1 MKKVYVGYCL
11 FLMLAIVVTFPC
23 SIYAQH
29 KNLSLRGDLHFGVVL
44 PEYSNF
50 VYLVNEPVFSGEIS
64 LVKQSFG
71 KNPWE
76 KLYKYPEGG
85 ITLQFTTLGNRDV
98 FGYEFGLFPY
108 VQTPFIRKDNFVFY
122 NQFGLGLGYATKK
135 FDLEN
140 NFQNVSVGSH
150 LNVHFNFKLGTKL
163 KLSSSTWLNS
173 GLSFTHYSNAN
184 MSEPNLGLNLA
195 TLYTGLT
202 QIIHPT
208 PERMS
213 MPDEVHQPKHEFAF
227 ILAAGGK
234 HTRALQSTVYFTS
247 SASIEYKHHS
257 FKKLHFGGGLDLSY
271 DSSTETEM
279 SAPGKNDYKPAYDY
293 RTGIHFSQELV
304 YDRFSFIL
312 QEGFY
317 VGLTDQVSKSPMYNR
332 AILRWKLNP
341 SFLVHVSMRSHL
353 HILEYPEIGF
363 GYFLLKQRHEK

>member
-1 MKKVYVGYCL
+1 MKNVRYTLVLLIAY
-11 FLMLAIVVTFPC
+11 AVT
-23 SIYAQH
+23 IHGNTHAQH
-29 KNLSLRGDLHFGVVL
+29 KNLSFRGDLHFGVVL

-50 VYLVNEPVFSGEIS
+50 VYLVNKPVYSAEIS
-64 LVKQSFG
+64 VVKQSYG

-85 ITLQFTTLGNRDV
+85 ITLEFTTLGNKDV
-98 FGYEFGLFPY
+98 FGYEIGLFPY
-108 VQTPFIRKDNFVFY
+108 VQTPFIRKDKFVFY

-163 KLSSSTWLNS
+163 KLGNTTWLNS

-195 TLYTGLT
+195 TIYAGLIQT
-202 QIIHPT
+202 VRPVPEQINT
-208 PERMS
+208 PLQA
-213 MPDEVHQPKHEFAF
+213 HQSKHEFAF

-257 FKKLHFGGGLDLSY
+257 FRKIHFGGGLDISY

-279 SAPGKNDYKPAYDY
+279 SAPGKNDYKPVFDY
-293 RTGIHFSQELV
+293 RTGIHLSQELV

-317 VGLTDQVSKSPMYNR
+317 LGLTDQVSKSPIYNR
-332 AILRWKLNP
+332 AILRWKFNP
-341 SFLVHVSMRSHL
+341 HWLVHVSMRSHL
-353 HILEYPEIGF
+353 HILEYPELGF
-363 GYFLLKQRHEK
+363 GYFFLKSRHEN